1 MYPQQLTDRL
11 LKNKKF
17 KIVHSTTFLLILDIT
32 KLVDNPVCEI
42 KTVLLNCTLNNNEK
56 LPSIQVTDKPT
67 KKSL

>member
-32 KLVDNPVCEI
+32 KLADNPVCEI
-42 KTVLLNCTLNNNEK
+42 KNVLLNCTLNNNEK
-56 LPSIQVTDKPT
+56 WPSIQVTDKPT